1 MYMALRTR
9 PDIANVAGILSQYNS
24 CCSLEQW
31 NAAKRVLRY
40 LKWTINFA
48 VVISKSN
55 TFLEGYV
62 DAINID
68 L

>member
-9 PDIANVAGILSQYNS
+9 PDIANVAGILSQFNS

-31 NAAKRVLRY
+31 HAAKRVLRH

-48 VVISKSN
+48 VVNSKSN
-55 TFLEGYV
+55 TFLEVYV
-62 DAINID
+62 DGINIA